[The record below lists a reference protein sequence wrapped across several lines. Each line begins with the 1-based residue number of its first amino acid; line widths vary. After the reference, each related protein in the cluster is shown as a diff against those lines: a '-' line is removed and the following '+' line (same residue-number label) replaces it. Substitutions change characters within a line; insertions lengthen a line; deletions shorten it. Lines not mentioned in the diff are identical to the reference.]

1 MREIEDFFFLFILN
15 SEFLFVLKCFQIVKL
30 STYNTVYLKYFKVIF
45 KFYIGTHELLLY
57 SILLTQLRK
66 LQRKMG
72 SCDVITPDVE
82 MTGVSFYTYSNKTIF
97 AFTVISV

>member
-45 KFYIGTHELLLY
+45 KFYIGTLMNY
-57 SILLTQLRK
+57 SYIASYCHNSENYK
-66 LQRKMG
+66 GK
-72 SCDVITPDVE
+72 
-82 MTGVSFYTYSNKTIF
+82 
-97 AFTVISV
+97 